1 MKASFLLIIS
11 FFAIYLSAQKDVST
25 DSLKWEILISGNQC
39 LIEYA
44 ENKVLKT
51 PEDFQTL
58 WNRAFSKMDVPPD
71 KPQVDFKKYHVAAI
85 FLGWK
90 NKGGYIIDIEDIKP
104 KKKEEVVIYFLEK
117 EPGSTC
123 ISAAVV
129 DFPFLLVKIPVGEID
144 DYSFV
149 HKKLTY
155 KCP

>member
-51 PEDFQTL
+51 PEEFQTL

-104 KKKEEVVIYFLEK
+104 KKEEVVIYFLEK
-117 EPGSTC
+117 EPSSTC
-123 ISAAVV
+123 MSAAVV
-129 DFPFLLVKIPVGEID
+129 DFPFLLVKIPVGEMD

>member
-1 MKASFLLIIS
+1 MKAYFLLIIS
-11 FFAIYLSAQKDVST
+11 LFAIYLSAQKDIST

-44 ENKVLKT
+44 ENKVHKT
-51 PEDFQTL
+51 PEEFQTL

-71 KPQVDFKKYHVAAI
+71 KPQVDFKRYHVAAI

-90 NKGGYIIDIEDIKP
+90 NKGGYIIDIENIKP
-104 KKKEEVVIYFLEK
+104 KKEEVVIYFLEK

-123 ISAAVV
+123 MSAAVV

-144 DYSFV
+144 NYSFS

>member
-51 PEDFQTL
+51 PEEFQTL
-58 WNRAFSKMDVPPD
+58 WNRAFSKMDVPPG

-104 KKKEEVVIYFLEK
+104 KKEEVVIYFLEK

>member
-51 PEDFQTL
+51 PEEFQTL

-104 KKKEEVVIYFLEK
+104 KKEEVVIYFLEK
-117 EPGSTC
+117 EPSSTC
-123 ISAAVV
+123 MSAAVV

>member
-51 PEDFQTL
+51 PEEFQTL

-104 KKKEEVVIYFLEK
+104 KKEVVVIYFLEK

>member
-11 FFAIYLSAQKDVST
+11 FFAIYLSAQKDIST

-39 LIEYA
+39 LIEYP

-51 PEDFQTL
+51 PEEFQML

-71 KPQVDFKKYHVAAI
+71 KPQVDFKRYHVAAI

-90 NKGGYIIDIEDIKP
+90 KKGGYIIDIEDIKS
-104 KKKEEVVIYFLEK
+104 KKEEVVIYFLEK

-123 ISAAVV
+123 MSAAVV

-144 DYSFV
+144 NYSFS

-155 KCP
+155 KCL

>member
-1 MKASFLLIIS
+1 MKAYFLLIIS
-11 FFAIYLSAQKDVST
+11 LFAIYPSDQKDVST

-51 PEDFQTL
+51 PEEFQTL

-90 NKGGYIIDIEDIKP
+90 NKGGYIIDIDDIKP
-104 KKKEEVVIYFLEK
+104 KKEEEVVIYFLEK

-123 ISAAVV
+123 MSAAVV

-144 DYSFV
+144 NYSFS

>member
-51 PEDFQTL
+51 PEEFQTL
-58 WNRAFSKMDVPPD
+58 WNRAFSKMDVSPD

-90 NKGGYIIDIEDIKP
+90 NKGGYIIDIDDIKP
-104 KKKEEVVIYFLEK
+104 KKEEEVVIYFLEK

-123 ISAAVV
+123 MSAAVV

-144 DYSFV
+144 NYSFS

-155 KCP
+155 KCL

>member
-51 PEDFQTL
+51 PEEFQTL
-58 WNRAFSKMDVPPD
+58 WNRAFSKMDVSPD

-90 NKGGYIIDIEDIKP
+90 NKGGYIIDIDDIKP
-104 KKKEEVVIYFLEK
+104 KKEEEVVIYFLEK

-123 ISAAVV
+123 MSAAVV
-129 DFPFLLVKIPVGEID
+129 DFPFLLVKIPVGAMD